1 MGVKAHGREWV
12 YNARVFSTA
21 VTMIGLLIVAHGNL
35 GESLIQCATYVL
47 GQRPADLHA
56 LDLTA
61 YADSEAMLEV
71 ARQQIDDLSRRND
84 GVLVLAD
91 VYGATP
97 CNTVCKL
104 LRPGRVEAVA
114 GVNLPMLLKA
124 LSYRSEALNLLADRA
139 AAGAQAGVFHI
150 RFDHCDA

>member
-1 MGVKAHGREWV
+1 
-12 YNARVFSTA
+12 
-21 VTMIGLLIVAHGNL
+21 MIGLLIIAHGSL

-47 GQRPADLHA
+47 GKRPEGLRAVDLM
-56 LDLTA
+56 A
-61 YADSEAMLEV
+61 YPDSDAMLEV
-71 ARQQIDDLSRRND
+71 ARRQIDELLQGSD

-114 GVNLPMLLKA
+114 GVNVPMLLKV
-124 LSYRSEALNLLADRA
+124 LNYRAEPLNLLADRA
-139 AAGAQAGVFHI
+139 AGGGQAGTFHI

>member
-1 MGVKAHGREWV
+1 
-12 YNARVFSTA
+12 
-21 VTMIGLLIVAHGNL
+21 MIGLLIVAHGNL
-35 GESLIQCATYVL
+35 GESLIQCASYVL
-47 GQRPADLHA
+47 GQRPDRLRA

-61 YADSEAMLEV
+61 YPDSETMLEV
-71 ARQQIDDLSRRND
+71 ARQHIEALNQGN

-104 LRPGRVEAVA
+104 LHPGRVEAVA
-114 GVNLPMLLKA
+114 GVNLPMLLKVIN
-124 LSYRSEALNLLADRA
+124 YRGEALNLLADRA
-139 AAGAQAGVFHI
+139 ASGGQAGVFHI

>member
-1 MGVKAHGREWV
+1 
-12 YNARVFSTA
+12 
-21 VTMIGLLIVAHGNL
+21 MIGLLIVAHGSL

-47 GQRPADLHA
+47 GQRPDGLRA

-61 YADSEAMLEV
+61 YEDADAMLNV
-71 ARQQIDDLSRRND
+71 AREKIESLDTGE

-114 GVNLPMLLKA
+114 GVNLPMLLKV
-124 LSYRSEALNLLADRA
+124 LNYRAEALNLLADRA
-139 AAGAQAGVFHI
+139 ANGGQAGVFHI

>member
-1 MGVKAHGREWV
+1 MPEGYNGPVSVILPKA
-12 YNARVFSTA
+12 
-21 VTMIGLLIVAHGNL
+21 MIGLLIAAHGNL

-47 GQRPADLHA
+47 GRRPEGLRA

-61 YADSEAMLEV
+61 YADTDTMVDV
-71 ARQQIDDLSRRND
+71 ARRQIEELDQGN

-91 VYGATP
+91 IYGATP

-114 GVNLPMLLKA
+114 GVSVPMLLKA
-124 LSYRSEALNLLADRA
+124 LTYRDEPLNLLAERTA
-139 AAGAQAGVFHI
+139 SGGQAGTFHI
-150 RFDHCDA
+150 RFDRCETC